1 MNKKFLGV
9 KLSTYL
15 TVICSAIAAVLFW
28 LFVKYIETNAPV
40 AEAVVAF
47 ARSLKWS

>member
-1 MNKKFLGV
+1 MNKKFLGI

-28 LFVKYIETNAPV
+28 LFVKYTETNAPDAQTV
-40 AEAVVAF
+40 IALI
-47 ARSLKWS
+47 RDLRWS